1 MSGLLNNSTM
11 TFSTTCGTSL
21 PSTHRQKRI
30 LVSQPLT
37 VSHTIPPPQQQT
49 RNPCCNATTTMA
61 QKTKN
66 RGGGRRSRKFT
77 VSAQSTFLIVAGFV
91 LVYVSLVSRQLNVV
105 VVDIADVQVPVDVS
119 SGSTSTDGLISSSSS
134 SSSKTADNHNN
145 DNNKFSNRTTKP
157 PLRNYIQGKN
167 ITGDVNWLLSFS
179 IVAFPKCGTS
189 SLMAYLRNQTESIYM
204 FDDERCELGWKQEVN
219 LVWHLHAN
227 YRPGIQMGIKCPRD
241 LEVDIAM
248 ENYRRYFPNTKFII
262 GVRHPVL
269 WFESFYNHRIQNEF
283 PMPPANRLIG
293 SCKMPSKGVCTDRAD
308 FARSLQN
315 IEPSRPVM
323 LYEVS
328 QLYDDSTRHH
338 HRIGSSIEKDEDR
351 AETFRRD
358 LQDYLQLDVPLR
370 GKIVHVKPGRKAM
383 SPEHQ
388 QQLDSKKINIC
399 DDEHKELRS
408 RLQQHATESATW
420 IESVYLK
427 NPNVHVSSRKYFLQL
442 LSSWHDDPCIKTSNN

>member
-1 MSGLLNNSTM
+1 M
-11 TFSTTCGTSL
+11 T
-21 PSTHRQKRI
+21 H
-30 LVSQPLT
+30 
-37 VSHTIPPPQQQT
+37 
-49 RNPCCNATTTMA
+49 
-61 QKTKN
+61 KTKK
-66 RGGGRRSRKFT
+66 RGGSRRSRRFT

-105 VVDIADVQVPVDVS
+105 VDVANVQVPMDVS
-119 SGSTSTDGLISSSSS
+119 SDITSTAGSISSI
-134 SSSKTADNHNN
+134 SSKINSAAVDNRKKDRNN
-145 DNNKFSNRTTKP
+145 FRDVTTKP
-157 PLRNYIQGKN
+157 PIRNYIQGRN

-204 FDDERCELGWKQEVN
+204 FDYERCELGWKQEVS
-219 LVWHLHAN
+219 LVRDLHAN
-227 YRPGIQMGIKCPRD
+227 YRPGLQMGIKCPRD
-241 LEVDIAM
+241 LEVAIAM
-248 ENYRRYFPNTKFII
+248 ENYHRYFPKTKFII

-283 PMPPANRLIG
+283 PMPPPNRLIG
-293 SCKMPSKGVCTDRAD
+293 SCKMPSKGVCTYRAD
-308 FARSLQN
+308 FARSLEK

-358 LQDYLQLDVPLR
+358 LQDYLELDVPLR

-420 IESVYLK
+420 IESVYLR
-427 NPNVHVSSRKYFLQL
+427 NPNVRVSSRKYFLQL
-442 LSSWHDDPCIKTSNN
+442 LSSWHDDPCIKNSKGHHR